1 MGHPLWE
8 IIKLQAVAHGAKVR
22 ITIEFKD
29 GTKDGISTLKN
40 HYYKIFID
48 VMKKNSIEVIESTKG
63 STV

>member
-1 MGHPLWE
+1 M
-8 IIKLQAVAHGAKVR
+8 AKVR

-40 HYYKIFID
+40 HYYKIFIE

-63 STV
+63 AQCNTV

>member
-1 MGHPLWE
+1 M
-8 IIKLQAVAHGAKVR
+8 R

-40 HYYKIFID
+40 HYYKIFIE

-63 STV
+63 AQCNTV